1 MKMRNEGRRELDAPI
16 GRRRKWW
23 GGKEKRRMGKRE
35 EGVGGGE
42 KDNLVY
48 SHYFLKSEGENHK
61 SDSRNGSS
69 LLLFP

>member
-35 EGVGGGE
+35 GEGVGGWRKRQFG
-42 KDNLVY
+42 L
-48 SHYFLKSEGENHK
+48 FP
-61 SDSRNGSS
+61 
-69 LLLFP
+69 LLFKK